1 MKYIIN
7 YENKIKKVL
16 NEKVYKYYID
26 TMGCA
31 LNEND
36 SMKYS
41 GILSKMGFEKA
52 ENIEDANIVLFN
64 TCSIR
69 ENAEKTLY
77 GRLGALKNRKKTDE
91 NFYICVVGCMSQ
103 QKHILEKIKESY
115 SYVDIVLGTH
125 SMQYFAKSFY
135 NVISLNKKVVEYVED
150 KDELTEEIPIIY
162 EEGVKASVSI
172 IYGCNNF
179 CTYCIVPYVRGRE
192 KSRKTEDI
200 LNDIKYLA
208 KQGYKEITLLGQNV
222 NSYGND
228 FKDNSYNFVNL
239 LKDVEDIEGIDSIK
253 FISPHPKDFS
263 DELIKYIATSK
274 KVSKQIHLPL
284 QSGSSKI
291 LKLMGRKYT
300 KEKYLNLVDKMKKII
315 PNVSFSTDVIVGFPN
330 ETELD
335 FLDTLDVVEKVEY
348 NQVYMFI
355 YSPRKGTVAEKM
367 EGHISE
373 EIQKERF
380 QRLKKLADEIIYK
393 KNDEYVGK
401 IYNIL
406 IEGKSKNNEDK
417 YTGRT
422 ADGKIVIIDAKPE
435 DIGKEKEIKIVS
447 NNKWY
452 LTGEII

>member
-7 YENKIKKVL
+7 YENKIKKIL
-16 NEKVYKYYID
+16 NAKIYKYYID

-52 ENIEDANIVLFN
+52 YSIEDANIVIFN

-77 GRLGALKNRKKTDE
+77 GRIGALKNKKKTDK

-103 QKHILEKIKESY
+103 QKHVIEKIKESY

-125 SMQYFAKSFY
+125 SMPSFAKSFY
-135 NVISLNKKVVEYVED
+135 EVLSLNKKIVKHVED
-150 KDELTEEIPIIY
+150 KDELTEDIPIIY
-162 EEGVKASVSI
+162 DEGVKASVSI

-192 KSRKTEDI
+192 KSRKPEDI
-200 LNDIKYLA
+200 LKDIRDLA

-228 FKDNSYNFVNL
+228 FKGNAYNFVNL
-239 LKDVEDIEGIDSIK
+239 LRDVESIEGIDVIK

-263 DELIKYIATSK
+263 DELIKYISISK
-274 KVSKQIHLPL
+274 KVSKQIHLPI

-300 KEKYLNLVDKMKKII
+300 KEQYLRLVDK
-315 PNVSFSTDVIVGFPN
+315 
-330 ETELD
+330 
-335 FLDTLDVVEKVEY
+335 
-348 NQVYMFI
+348 
-355 YSPRKGTVAEKM
+355 
-367 EGHISE
+367 
-373 EIQKERF
+373 
-380 QRLKKLADEIIYK
+380 
-393 KNDEYVGK
+393 
-401 IYNIL
+401 
-406 IEGKSKNNEDK
+406 
-417 YTGRT
+417 
-422 ADGKIVIIDAKPE
+422 
-435 DIGKEKEIKIVS
+435 
-447 NNKWY
+447 
-452 LTGEII
+452 